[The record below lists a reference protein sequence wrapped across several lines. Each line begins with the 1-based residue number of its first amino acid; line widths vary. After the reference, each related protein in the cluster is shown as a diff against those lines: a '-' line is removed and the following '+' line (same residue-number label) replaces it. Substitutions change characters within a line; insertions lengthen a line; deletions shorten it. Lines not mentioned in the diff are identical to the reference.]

1 MKLWGLCSLVAF
13 GVIVAGAPPSASG
26 ADPCATA
33 CDNKAGDCVDACEAK
48 YSDPKPR
55 VECKVE
61 CIEARKRCEKQ
72 CK

>member
-1 MKLWGLCSLVAF
+1 MKLLGLCSIAVF
-13 GVIVAGAPPSASG
+13 GLIVAGAPPSASG
-26 ADPCATA
+26 SDPCRDA

-48 YSDPKPR
+48 YAEPKPR
-55 VECKVE
+55 VECKVG